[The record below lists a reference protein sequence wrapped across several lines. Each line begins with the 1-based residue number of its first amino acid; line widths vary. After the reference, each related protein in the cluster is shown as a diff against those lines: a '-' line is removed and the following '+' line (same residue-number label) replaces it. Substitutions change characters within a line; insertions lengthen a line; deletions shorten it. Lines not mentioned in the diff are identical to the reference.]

1 MDLGE
6 KLRQA
11 RLAAGLSQRQ
21 LCGEEI
27 TRNMLSQIE
36 SGKARPS
43 MTTLQYLAAR
53 LDQPVSYFLDDGGV
67 SPSDTALENA
77 RQAYRQ
83 GQLRQALEALE
94 TCRSRTEE
102 VRFLEYLC
110 LLALSKEALEQKKL
124 PYARQLL
131 EKAGSIDCLY
141 KAVPLERE
149 RQLMYLEAGGD
160 GAVPGDDRPLL
171 LYAQNALKKQDITA
185 AVRFLDACVCRNSY
199 WALLRGK
206 AYYLTGQYKA
216 ALEVLNQAENDFPK
230 EALPMLENCCKEL
243 EDYKQAY
250 YYACLQR

>member
-21 LCGEEI
+21 LCGAEI

-53 LDQPVSYFLDDGGV
+53 LDQPVSYFLEDGGV

-83 GQLRQALEALE
+83 GQFRQALDALE
-94 TCRSRTEE
+94 ACRTSTEE
-102 VRFLEYLC
+102 AQFLEYLC
-110 LLALSKEALEQKKL
+110 LLALGKEALEQEKL

-141 KAVPLERE
+141 KAAPLERE

-171 LYAQNALKKQDITA
+171 LYAQNALKSQDISA
-185 AVRFLDACVCRNSY
+185 AVRFLDACVCHSSR

-206 AYYLTGQYKA
+206 AYYLTGQYQA
-216 ALEVLNQAENDFPK
+216 ALEVLKQAQAAYPRQ
-230 EALPMLENCCKEL
+230 ALPLLESCCKEL